1 MTKKFILT
9 ISGIIVAVIAIVLT
23 IVLLCIGSIDYTTT
37 EDGMLA
43 KPNDVNRLYE
53 FIEKDKYD
61 SLILDLSSMECASGE
76 YIRISDLS
84 YRTRLEIDGKG
95 MCFDNMQISTNAS
108 EIVIKNIVVTSTDT
122 ILLLNHSSAKIEL
135 ESCYLKST
143 YSPAIQVKAQ
153 NCDVNITGYCEIK
166 ASTSANAFEANN
178 ITLGGSGQVLIAGGD
193 ANSYGRNGG
202 HGLVAKRVSFVET
215 LEVDIIGGNGYE
227 GATGYDGANGRDAEF
242 LGNKSSSGSAGG
254 AGYKG
259 GNGGDALICT
269 TVQFD
274 SSTKVTL
281 QGGNSGNGGRGGRG
295 GDGGKPIVW
304 GVTTSGGVGG
314 AGGAPGQVGRAIN
327 IELADIPENVE
338 CIDGIEGNYG
348 QRGADGRGRSA

>member
-9 ISGIIVAVIAIVLT
+9 ISEIIVAVIAIVLT
-23 IVLLCIGSIDYTTT
+23 IVLICIGSRDYTTT
-37 EDGMLA
+37 EDGVLA

-61 SLILDLSSMECASGE
+61 SLILDLSSIECASDE
-76 YIRISDLS
+76 PIKISDLS
-84 YRTRLEIDGKG
+84 YRTKLEIDGKG
-95 MCFDNMQISTNAS
+95 MCFDNMQINTNAS
-108 EIVIKNIVVTSTDT
+108 EIIIKNMVVNSTDT
-122 ILLLNHSSAKIEL
+122 ILIVNNSSAKIEL
-135 ESCYLKST
+135 ESCYFKST
-143 YSPAIQVKAQ
+143 YSSAIQLKAQ
-153 NCDVNITGYCEIK
+153 NCDVRITGYCEIK
-166 ASTSANAFEANN
+166 AGTSANAFEANN
-178 ITLGGSGQVLIAGGD
+178 ITFGGSGQVLIAGGD
-193 ANSYGRNGG
+193 ANSYGGNGG

-259 GNGGDALICT
+259 GDGGDALLCT
-269 TVQFD
+269 AVQFD

-281 QGGNSGNGGRGGRG
+281 QGGDSGDGGQGGRG

-304 GVTTSGGVGG
+304 GVTTSGGAGG
-314 AGGAPGQVGRAIN
+314 AGGAPGEAGSAIN

-338 CIDGIEGNYG
+338 CIEGIEGNHG
-348 QRGADGRGRSA
+348 QRGADGRGKSA

>member
-23 IVLLCIGSIDYTTT
+23 IVLICIGSRDYTTT
-37 EDGMLA
+37 EDGVLA

-61 SLILDLSSMECASGE
+61 SLILDLSSMECASDE
-76 YIRISDLS
+76 SIKISDLS
-84 YRTRLEIDGKG
+84 YRKRLEIDGKG
-95 MCFDNMQISTNAS
+95 MCLDNMQINTNAS
-108 EIVIKNIVVTSTDT
+108 EIVIKNIVVNSTDT
-122 ILLLNHSSAKIEL
+122 ILLVNHSSAKIEL

-143 YSPAIQVKAQ
+143 YSPAIQIKAQ
-153 NCDVNITGYCEIK
+153 NCDVSITGYCEIK
-166 ASTSANAFEANN
+166 ADVSANAFEANN
-178 ITLGGSGQVLIAGGD
+178 IRLAGSGQVLIAGGD
-193 ANSYGRNGG
+193 ANSYGGSGG
-202 HGLVAKRVSFVET
+202 HGLVAKRVSFAET

-227 GATGYDGANGRDAEF
+227 GATGYDGVNGRDAEF

-259 GNGGDALICT
+259 GDGGYALICT

-274 SSTKVTL
+274 SSTNVTL
-281 QGGNSGNGGRGGRG
+281 QGGDSGDGGRGGDG

-304 GVTTSGGVGG
+304 GVTTSGGAGG
-314 AGGAPGQVGRAIN
+314 AGGAPGEAGSAIN

-338 CIDGIEGNYG
+338 CIEGIEGNHG
-348 QRGADGRGRSA
+348 QRGADGRGKSA